1 MNNLL
6 YITANSKPEHLS
18 SSKTVSRIVVNR
30 ILDKYQELKL
40 EELDLY
46 FQYIPR
52 PKYHYFSSRSA
63 MIDNDTILKLSQPE
77 QNEIQQMIQLCD
89 QFISA
94 SIVVFAAPMWS
105 LSFPGIVKDYIDSI
119 ILKDKTIAFENNM
132 PKGLLNDK
140 QRTFIYVQASGANI
154 PFLMKPALNKGG
166 SYLLNIIKFLGFSSV
181 EELLVDGTGT
191 SEEERLK
198 AISKAKDKIDN
209 LLNSVLFE

>member
-1 MNNLL
+1 MNKLL

-18 SSKTVSRIVVNR
+18 SSKMISRILVNR

-46 FQYIPR
+46 LQYIPR

-63 MIDNDTILKLSQPE
+63 IIDDDDILKLLQPE
-77 QNEIQQMIQLCD
+77 QNEIHQMIHLCD

-94 SIVVFAAPMWS
+94 SVVVFAAPMWS

-119 ILKDKTIAFENNM
+119 ILKDKTITFENNM

-140 QRTFIYVQASGANI
+140 QRTFIYVQSSAANI
-154 PFLMKPALNKGG
+154 PLFMKSALNKGEN
-166 SYLLNIIKFLGFSSV
+166 YVLNMIKFLGFSSV
-181 EELLVDGTGT
+181 EDLLVDGTGT
-191 SEEERLK
+191 TEEERLK
-198 AISKAKDKIDN
+198 AISKAKSKIDS